1 MIIPNIWRNKTC
13 LKPPTIYIYIILY
26 IYYIYPRSPKDIFY
40 KGHFPEFKVL
50 AIHAHPW
57 VAPLLL
63 MPQSATMTN
72 FIEINIEEAL
82 KPKITNSCQGSIPA
96 SCQGDKITGF
106 PAKTVSFE

>member
-1 MIIPNIWRNKTC
+1 MYYGLLWIMDK
-13 LKPPTIYIYIILY
+13 YI
-26 IYYIYPRSPKDIFY
+26 YIYPRSPKDILKMVVPVKDIFYTKDIFY

-96 SCQGDKITGF
+96 SCQGDKISRENGF
-106 PAKTVSFE
+106 I